1 MCTRSCRIILNF
13 TDNLHSFLKIG
24 QLKVCIP
31 VKSMWGISITT
42 TYNFNSDISDLVV
55 ISSLGVLSVMV
66 RVKCHV

>member
-1 MCTRSCRIILNF
+1 MDIKGTNELISGEKPSIAILSNLRCLFTRL
-13 TDNLHSFLKIG
+13 
-24 QLKVCIP
+24 
-31 VKSMWGISITT
+31 ISITT